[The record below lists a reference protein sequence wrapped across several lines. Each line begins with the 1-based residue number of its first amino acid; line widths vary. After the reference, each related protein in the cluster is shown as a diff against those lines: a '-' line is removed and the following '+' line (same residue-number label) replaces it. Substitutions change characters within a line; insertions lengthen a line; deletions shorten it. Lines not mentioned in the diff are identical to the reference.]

1 MNTILIVDDD
11 PLNVN
16 LLEAMLSQE
25 NYRIVTASNGEEA
38 IETTLASSPD
48 LILLDIMMPGLD
60 GYEVTQKL
68 KDDPNTNHIPI
79 VLVTALHGTEDK
91 VRGLQAGADDFL
103 SKPLDKSELMARVNS
118 LLKVKAYHDHL
129 LNYQKQLED
138 EVARRTKKLKK
149 ELIRRKETEDQLL
162 RAQKMEAI
170 GTLAGG
176 IAHDF
181 NNILSAILGY
191 AELSLVVAE
200 KESSLCGYI
209 QQIYTAGERAR
220 DLVQQ
225 ILTFSRQGDIQMKP
239 AKIGVIIKEALKL
252 LAATLPTTITLQ
264 QKITS
269 VSPVLADLTQVHQII
284 MNLATNAAH
293 AMEEKGGLL
302 SVELTDVNRPS
313 EEIIQDSG
321 LTPGAFV
328 RLQISDTGHGMSS
341 DRLERI
347 FDPFFTTKPPGKGTG
362 LGLSTVHGIVKNHN
376 GSITVSSEPDR
387 GTTFDI
393 LFPVAEKEVR
403 VESAGDQ
410 VLPSGTECI
419 LFVDDEQAITN
430 MSKDML
436 ENLGYKVIAKTSSV
450 EALACF
456 KNQPDEIDVVITDL
470 TMPHMT
476 GLELAREF
484 QRIRPDTPI
493 ILCSGYVA
501 KIPVD
506 EVKSMGIQ
514 TVVSKPVSRRT
525 MAEVIRGVLSR
536 DASGIEVDTLMLNPN
551 NLQRHR
557 EIFCNSKS

>member
-25 NYRIVTASNGEEA
+25 NYHIVTASNGEEA

-225 ILTFSRQGDIQMKP
+225 ILTFSRQGDSQMKP

-252 LAATLPTTITLQ
+252 LAATLPTTVTLQ

-269 VSPVLADLTQVHQII
+269 VSLPYAGVI
-284 MNLATNAAH
+284 
-293 AMEEKGGLL
+293 L
-302 SVELTDVNRPS
+302 SNSFT
-313 EEIIQDSG
+313 
-321 LTPGAFV
+321 AF
-328 RLQISDTGHGMSS
+328 
-341 DRLERI
+341 
-347 FDPFFTTKPPGKGTG
+347 
-362 LGLSTVHGIVKNHN
+362 
-376 GSITVSSEPDR
+376 
-387 GTTFDI
+387 
-393 LFPVAEKEVR
+393 
-403 VESAGDQ
+403 
-410 VLPSGTECI
+410 
-419 LFVDDEQAITN
+419 
-430 MSKDML
+430 
-436 ENLGYKVIAKTSSV
+436 Y
-450 EALACF
+450 
-456 KNQPDEIDVVITDL
+456 
-470 TMPHMT
+470 
-476 GLELAREF
+476 
-484 QRIRPDTPI
+484 IRS
-493 ILCSGYVA
+493 C
-501 KIPVD
+501 
-506 EVKSMGIQ
+506 
-514 TVVSKPVSRRT
+514 
-525 MAEVIRGVLSR
+525 
-536 DASGIEVDTLMLNPN
+536 
-551 NLQRHR
+551 
-557 EIFCNSKS
+557 